1 MKKIFKYYFIKFFVG
16 KGWHNKKRFYL
27 LWRFITWV
35 DIFLNGIFS
44 NRSPYPFLTQYNNR
58 EHCLW
63 IQLNHYCVKNG
74 LGNFLSIYW
83 DDETNNV
90 LNDNVDDSFCCAIHP
105 GFGGIFKWIY
115 DNNRQGVIISND
127 PDLPGITE
135 DVIVIPNNKNC
146 LIQLLKEH
154 RKGKVAIVA
163 IDKVSNSNNK
173 YSLLSESALM
183 ASMKVYKKVILV
195 NDKIDSDGRIV
206 LKATCKELNDNNF
219 HSTIIEWA
227 KAETGSQEWRFL

>member
-1 MKKIFKYYFIKFFVG
+1 MD
-16 KGWHNKKRFYL
+16 RL
-27 LWRFITWV
+27 
-35 DIFLNGIFS
+35 
-44 NRSPYPFLTQYNNR
+44 
-58 EHCLW
+58 
-63 IQLNHYCVKNG
+63 
-74 LGNFLSIYW
+74 
-83 DDETNNV
+83 
-90 LNDNVDDSFCCAIHP
+90 
-105 GFGGIFKWIY
+105 
-115 DNNRQGVIISND
+115 
-127 PDLPGITE
+127 
-135 DVIVIPNNKNC
+135 
-146 LIQLLKEH
+146 
-154 RKGKVAIVA
+154 KGKVAIVA